1 MSLVLVACSDDP
13 TPPAVDLPPGWAN
26 AQSVRSFTQSA
37 CTASAYDPNV
47 HETLEVTGGPA
58 SVNVAYHNAHFRCS
72 QLVEGFALAPPGAF
86 DVLVQPIDMNPET
99 VAKCDCLYE
108 VTMELPASP
117 NSYPVR
123 LFRRWD
129 HKSGSDGL
137 TLVGSGS
144 VDVQ

>member
-1 MSLVLVACSDDP
+1 MTRGFPTDHSRESTSTTLALSAGFLAAFRSKGAFALCAMSLVLVACSDDP

-72 QLVEGFALAPPGAF
+72 QLVEGFALLDAGWLRLRRRA
-86 DVLVQPIDMNPET
+86 V
-99 VAKCDCLYE
+99 E
-108 VTMELPASP
+108 VT
-117 NSYPVR
+117 
-123 LFRRWD
+123 
-129 HKSGSDGL
+129 
-137 TLVGSGS
+137 
-144 VDVQ
+144 